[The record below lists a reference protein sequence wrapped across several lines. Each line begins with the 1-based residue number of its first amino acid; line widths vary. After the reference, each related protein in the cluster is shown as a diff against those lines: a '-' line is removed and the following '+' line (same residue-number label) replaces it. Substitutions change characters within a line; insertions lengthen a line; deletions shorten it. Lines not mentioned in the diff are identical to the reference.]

1 MNPVL
6 PGGGRRGILVAVVEY
21 GELPEMLRVAD
32 ALGVGVAKPVVVF
45 FAKRS
50 YRRLDVD
57 SAAVLAR
64 GHRWMDSEG
73 RVQDQPAPTAPPMAT
88 EPERARRPEFER
100 RPIVRRPPAVIAVLL
115 PIVLAGRWIAQC
127 FLALATALRGGLSE
141 CRSVLRQ
148 ARRFRQRYDDMAR
161 VLREQDPEL
170 VVVGQDLIGRE
181 LSFILLAAAR
191 ASVPTMI
198 VPFAMFSL
206 REVGEYALTRPSH
219 HVESSLLNRVLA
231 ALYPHWVLEHGP
243 RRLLRLPGPSGLA
256 LELSR
261 LVGGHPWVPCSEPA
275 DRIACDSEAAR
286 RNLIALG
293 LPNASLR
300 VVGAPVQD
308 ALARAIAKGTDGRR
322 VLLAR
327 HLLVGDGE
335 RPLVVCGWPANLF
348 PWLGGRRIAYG
359 DYAELS
365 RAWARHLADV
375 RQRHGIDVLLTVHP
389 KTLDAEMAAAAE
401 QGLAYQRGDTEEVVA
416 HCDLF
421 VTLNGSSIT
430 AWAIA
435 CGKPVLLFDCY
446 DTGYTDFDQVPGCVL
461 TTDESAFA
469 SQLARLCSGADALG
483 TLARAQAGVA
493 AQWGVLDGRSADRL
507 AALAIELTTGRD
519 HSRRNEG
526 RAADDASAAARPAAA
541 P

>member
-1 MNPVL
+1 VNPVL

-32 ALGVGVAKPVVVF
+32 ALGAGLAQPVVVF
-45 FAKRS
+45 FAKRN

-73 RVQDQPAPTAPPMAT
+73 RVQDQPAATTPPLAT
-88 EPERARRPEFER
+88 EPAPAVRREFER
-100 RPIVRRPPAVIAVLL
+100 HPIVRRAPVIVAALL
-115 PIVLAGRWIAQC
+115 PLALAGRWTVEC
-127 FLALATALRGGLSE
+127 FRALATALRGGLSE

-148 ARRFRQRYDDMAR
+148 SRRFRQRYDDMAR
-161 VLREQDPEL
+161 VLREHDPEL
-170 VVVGQDLIGRE
+170 VVVGQDLLGHE
-181 LSFILLAAAR
+181 LSFLLLAAAR

-206 REVGEYALTRPSH
+206 REVGEYALTRPAH

-231 ALYPHWVLEHGP
+231 SLYPHWVLEQGSQ
-243 RRLLRLPGPSGLA
+243 RLLRLPGPSGLA
-256 LELSR
+256 LERSR
-261 LVGGHPWVPCSEPA
+261 LIGGHPWVPCSEPA

-293 LPNASLR
+293 LPEASLR
-300 VVGAPVQD
+300 VVGAPVHD
-308 ALARAIAKGTDGRR
+308 ALARAIAKGADGRR
-322 VLLAR
+322 ALLAR
-327 HLLVGDGE
+327 HRLGGDGE
-335 RPLVVCGWPANLF
+335 RPLVACGWPANLF

-375 RQRHGIDVLLTVHP
+375 RQRYGVDVLLTVHP
-389 KTLDAEMAAAAE
+389 KTLDTEMAGAIE
-401 QGLAYQRGDTEEVVA
+401 QGLAYQRGNTEEVVA
-416 HCDLF
+416 HCDVF

-461 TTDESAFA
+461 TTDEATFA
-469 SQLARLCSGADALG
+469 GQLARLCSDADGRA

-507 AALAIELTTGRD
+507 AALAVELLSGRR
-519 HSRRNEG
+519 HARGQEL
-526 RAADDASAAARPAAA
+526 RAPDASAAARDGAAS
-541 P
+541 